1 MARRQRFYVC
11 IGTEPTQNCIG
22 RSPRLIIW
30 HGIVKRLRHGD
41 APKEPTVQWPR
52 VIMRPCHDIR
62 YGAQKEP
69 AYRVRVRLVRVIKVA
84 DHGRKKN
91 AKSELKIPF
100 TGQAHDYEVRPE
112 LSISSGKRMPP

>member
-1 MARRQRFYVC
+1 M
-11 IGTEPTQNCIG
+11 
-22 RSPRLIIW
+22 
-30 HGIVKRLRHGD
+30 
-41 APKEPTVQWPR
+41 
-52 VIMRPCHDIR
+52 PCHDVR

-100 TGQAHDYEVRPE
+100 TGQAHDHELCARNSQSPAESGCCRDYSGNHVNLKYAVISLSYVATLPE
-112 LSISSGKRMPP
+112 HLSNNVPSAAA